1 MRTSSSAIPQSRT
14 LMRGLMLGDKY
25 AKEAAEEMVGKE
37 IGTGKSAVAALND
50 AGALW
55 DVELREAFYL
65 DPRAKAYAAQPNSFW
80 VTRTDTDQP
89 ITGSTVSGAYQPF
102 QNRAMGEWADLLVD
116 LASPDH
122 VAAVTVNGGQKVM
135 VLIKLTA
142 SQVAFSV
149 GQDVTPVMA
158 VGTGHDGGTSLFAST
173 MAFQQVCANTLH
185 WAVPKTTASIRIRH
199 TRSMEI
205 QVAEAQRALNLATTW
220 SEGFD
225 RELEHL
231 LETEVTY
238 LKAAQLLEAEWP
250 TSEDEDIQPR
260 TRTNRVQAHNGVMA
274 VRANIDDAFR
284 DTGFGFMS
292 AVTEWEQWDRTGTKL
307 SGPERHLRAIANEK
321 AGTDRLATRFRNRL
335 LAPALAN

>member
-1 MRTSSSAIPQSRT
+1 MRISSSAIPQSRI

-25 AKEAAEEMVGKE
+25 AKEAAEEMAGKE
-37 IGTGKSAVAALND
+37 IGTGRTAVAALND

-55 DVELREAFYL
+55 DVEMRPAYYL
-65 DPRAKAYAAQPNSFW
+65 DPNAKAYAEQDNAFW
-80 VTRTDTDQP
+80 VTRTDTDKP
-89 ITGSTVSGAYQPF
+89 ITGKTVSGAYQPF

-122 VAAVTVNGGQKVM
+122 VAAVTVNGGEKVM
-135 VLIKLTA
+135 VLIKLTP

-185 WAVPKTTASIRIRH
+185 WSLPKLTSSIRIRH
-199 TRSMEI
+199 TRTMEI
-205 QVAEAQRALNLATTW
+205 QVSEAQRALNLATTW
-220 SEGFD
+220 SEEFD
-225 RELEHL
+225 RELTRL
-231 LETEVTY
+231 LETDVTY
-238 LKAAQLLEAEWP
+238 LDAAQLVEAEWP
-250 TSEDEDIQPR
+250 TAEDEDIAPR
-260 TRTNRVQAHNGVMA
+260 TRTNREQAQNGVMA
-274 VRANIDDAFR
+274 VRANIDAAFR

-321 AGTDRLATRFRNRL
+321 QGTDRLATRFRNRL
-335 LAPALAN
+335 LLAN